1 MSSSSTPANGGSDIG
16 PQSAKKAVEQD
27 FHQHLNSGVAKQPNN
42 APGTAHGA
50 SGEKSAAVLSNQTE
64 SATGPSTSSK
74 DAASLDQ
81 IELKQPALTSLVTI
95 NNYLNPFQLDASSS
109 NAMNL
114 RQALQLGLDQN
125 LDLAISRT
133 TTYQNK
139 FALYSQ
145 MSNFL
150 PNATS
155 GFSEYMPSGHIGLPF
170 SPAGLF
176 GGSSGTLLG
185 SSAIASTRTTVRV
198 HSPFEIMHA
207 GAEFYAYRGG
217 SVLFG
222 TLQAKH
228 NFKAAKFGEKSTLSD
243 TLMTV
248 TQNYYNLVLAETLLQ
263 IRIEAVRTSEEQLR
277 RNLDR
282 FHAGLATNL
291 DVLQSRTQLSRD
303 RQALVDQQT
312 NRRSAAIALAG
323 SLHANLGQDLIPVE
337 LLVRKVRLVDPRLNI
352 ADLLQL
358 AIDNRP
364 ELKQYEELR
373 LAAKRAILVAAANL
387 HPTVLLT
394 GAAYGI
400 GPPKDVGP
408 LGIFSVQLNWRLKG
422 FGTVD
427 AFNVQQARWQARQA
441 NLQAQKELQT
451 VLEQVRNSYL
461 QILDKERNIEES
473 SNEVDS
479 SLEELRLAELRKSSG
494 LGINL
499 DIITAQRDYT
509 QALVDKAQAIVN
521 FNIAQAQLVHD
532 MGLISVNALTSGR
545 LLSKANAQ

>member
-1 MSSSSTPANGGSDIG
+1 M
-16 PQSAKKAVEQD
+16 
-27 FHQHLNSGVAKQPNN
+27 
-42 APGTAHGA
+42 
-50 SGEKSAAVLSNQTE
+50 
-64 SATGPSTSSK
+64 
-74 DAASLDQ
+74 
-81 IELKQPALTSLVTI
+81 
-95 NNYLNPFQLDASSS
+95 
-109 NAMNL
+109 
-114 RQALQLGLDQN
+114 
-125 LDLAISRT
+125 
-133 TTYQNK
+133 
-139 FALYSQ
+139 
-145 MSNFL
+145 
-150 PNATS
+150 
-155 GFSEYMPSGHIGLPF
+155 
-170 SPAGLF
+170 
-176 GGSSGTLLG
+176 
-185 SSAIASTRTTVRV
+185 

-217 SVLFG
+217 SVVFG
-222 TLQAKH
+222 TLEAKH
-228 NFKAAKFGEKSTLSD
+228 NLKAAKFGEKGTLSD
-243 TLMTV
+243 TLMSV
-248 TQNYYNLVLAETLLQ
+248 TQNYYNLVLAETLLR

-303 RQALVDQQT
+303 RQSLLDQQT

-337 LLVRKVRLVDPRLNI
+337 LMVRKVRLVDPRLNI

-358 AIDNRP
+358 ALDNRP

-373 LAAKRAILVAAANL
+373 LAAKKAILVAAANL

-400 GPPKDVGP
+400 GPPKAVGP
-408 LGIFSVQLNWRLKG
+408 LGLFSVQVNWRLKG

-427 AFNVQQARWQARQA
+427 AFNIQQARWQARQA

-473 SNEVDS
+473 SDEVNS